1 MGSEIR
7 SKDYSFPEAFN
18 AVGKKL
24 VPGWT
29 GEEIEARECHSPKDV
44 DSVDTLPKRLAE
56 FTIDM
61 AKAPDVDPKDL
72 REHID
77 GVEHA
82 RLNRQ
87 SETWAGEIEALADDP
102 EAYQERYDLWSRL
115 CKAEKP
121 FNDIMHHGHADGWIE
136 THKGDILE
144 IEPTHWGVRGGPFI
158 PPQLPGT
165 WGEYKGETGEVR
177 IDKEIL
183 DAYLRTLAAGRKLR
197 PIKNEATR
205 QRNKKLAIACAR
217 CKQEDLYQHKP
228 KSWIADKI
236 AKEKKELGVNGTTLL
251 RILYNDFPDWDKDP
265 DWAK

>member
-1 MGSEIR
+1 MAIEIR
-7 SKDYSFPEAFN
+7 SRDYSFPEAFN

-29 GEEIEARECHSPKDV
+29 GKEIDARKCHSPEKV
-44 DSVDTLPKRLAE
+44 ESTDSRSEHLAE

-136 THKGDILE
+136 TPEGDKLGIQ
-144 IEPTHWGVRGGPFI
+144 PTHWGVRGGPFI

-165 WGEYKGETGEVR
+165 LGEYKGETGEVW
-177 IDKEIL
+177 IGKERL
-183 DAYLRTLAAGRKLR
+183 DAYLRTLAAGRKTR
-197 PIKNEATR
+197 GEQDEATR
-205 QRNKKLAIACAR
+205 QKIEMWTRKIIKCE
-217 CKQEDLYQHKP
+217 QEHDDWP
-228 KSWIADKI
+228 KSRILKKV
-236 AKEKKELGVNGTTLL
+236 AKDLNIKKESEKKSLK
-251 RILYNDFPDWDKDP
+251 RRMYDP
-265 DWAK
+265 GGHWAK